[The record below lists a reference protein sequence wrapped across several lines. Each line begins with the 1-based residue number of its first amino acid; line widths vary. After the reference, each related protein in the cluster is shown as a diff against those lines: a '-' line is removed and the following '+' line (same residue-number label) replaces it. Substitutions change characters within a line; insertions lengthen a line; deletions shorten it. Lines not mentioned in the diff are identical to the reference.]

1 MRLRR
6 VKKFLTLNSKTTTI
20 ASIIMSQKKI
30 LLIDDELDILEILTY
45 NLEKEGYEIHTASN
59 GNEGIEVAK
68 KVLPDLILLDVMM
81 PEKDGIE
88 TCQDLRKI
96 KELQKTLIVFL
107 SARSEEFSQL
117 AGFQAGAN
125 DYVVK
130 LIKPKILIS
139 KVNALLQLTSQ
150 ISDSS
155 KLIEIGDLVID
166 KDNFRVSKAGQQFL
180 LPKKE
185 FDLLYLLASNTDK
198 VFKREEILEKVWG
211 NDVIVG
217 ERTIDV
223 HIRRLRE
230 KLGINTIQTLKGIGY
245 KLIV

>member
-1 MRLRR
+1 MNR
-6 VKKFLTLNSKTTTI
+6 
-20 ASIIMSQKKI
+20 KKI
-30 LLIDDELDILEILTY
+30 LLIDDEQDILEILSY
-45 NLEKEGYEIHTASN
+45 NLEKEGYQVFTAGN
-59 GNEGIEVAK
+59 GNEGIDKAK
-68 KVLPDLILLDVMM
+68 EILPDLILLDVMM

-117 AGFQAGAN
+117 AGYQAGAN
-125 DYVVK
+125 DYIVK
-130 LIKPKILIS
+130 LIKPKVLVS
-139 KVNALLQLTSQ
+139 KVAALLQLGAQSQ
-150 ISDSS
+150 ENSNY
-155 KLIEIGDLVID
+155 IELGDLVID
-166 KDNFRVSKAGQQFL
+166 KDNFKVSKGKEEFL

-245 KLIV
+245 KLVV

>member
-1 MRLRR
+1 M
-6 VKKFLTLNSKTTTI
+6 N
-20 ASIIMSQKKI
+20 QKKI
-30 LLIDDELDILEILTY
+30 LLIDDEMDILELLSY
-45 NLEKEGYEIHTASN
+45 NLEKEGYMVYTANN
-59 GNEGIEVAK
+59 GAEGIEKAK
-68 KVLPDLILLDVMM
+68 EIIPDLILLDVMM

-96 KELQKTLIVFL
+96 KELGKTLIVFL

-125 DYVVK
+125 DYIVK
-130 LIKPKILIS
+130 LIKPKVLIS

-150 ISDSS
+150 VSDST
-155 KLIEIGDLVID
+155 KTIVIGDLIID
-166 KDNFRVSKAGQQFL
+166 KDNFKVTKAGQQFL

-185 FDLLYLLASNTDK
+185 FDLLFLLASNTEK

-230 KLGINTIQTLKGIGY
+230 KFGINSIQTLKGIGY
-245 KLIV
+245 KLVV

>member
-1 MRLRR
+1 MNR
-6 VKKFLTLNSKTTTI
+6 
-20 ASIIMSQKKI
+20 KKI
-30 LLIDDELDILEILTY
+30 LLVDDEQDILEIISY
-45 NLEKEGYEIHTASN
+45 NLEKEGYHVFTASN
-59 GNEGIEVAK
+59 GNEGIAK
-68 KVLPDLILLDVMM
+68 AKEILPDLILLDVMM

-88 TCQDLRKI
+88 TCQELRKI

-117 AGFQAGAN
+117 AGYQAGAN
-125 DYVVK
+125 DYIVK
-130 LIKPKILIS
+130 LIKPKVLVS
-139 KVNALLQLTSQ
+139 KVAALLQLGAQSQ
-150 ISDSS
+150 ENYNY
-155 KLIEIGDLVID
+155 IEIGDLIID
-166 KDNFRVSKAGQQFL
+166 KDNFKVSKGKEEFL

-245 KLIV
+245 KLVV

>member
-1 MRLRR
+1 MR
-6 VKKFLTLNSKTTTI
+6 K
-20 ASIIMSQKKI
+20 MSQKKV
-30 LLIDDELDILEILTY
+30 LLIDDEEDILEILSY
-45 NLEKEGYEIHTASN
+45 NLIKEGYQVTTANN
-59 GNEGIEVAK
+59 GNEGIRKAKEVI
-68 KVLPDLILLDVMM
+68 PDLILLDVMM

-88 TCQDLRKI
+88 TCTELRTI

-117 AGFQAGAN
+117 AGFEAGAN

-139 KVNALLQLTSQ
+139 KINALLQLR
-150 ISDSS
+150 SS
-155 KLIEIGDLVID
+155 SAQNAAKITIGDLIID
-166 KDNFRVSKAGQQFL
+166 KDNVRVTKNGQNFL

-185 FDLLYLLASNTDK
+185 FDLLYLLASNTEK
-198 VFKREEILEKVWG
+198 VFKREEILDRVWG
-211 NDVIVG
+211 NEVVVG

-230 KLGINTIQTLKGIGY
+230 KLGINTIQTMKGIGY
-245 KLIV
+245 KLVV

>member
-1 MRLRR
+1 M
-6 VKKFLTLNSKTTTI
+6 K
-20 ASIIMSQKKI
+20 QKKI
-30 LLIDDELDILEILTY
+30 LLIDDEQDILEILSY
-45 NLEKEGYEIHTASN
+45 NLAKEGYEVSTAAN
-59 GNEGIEVAK
+59 GTEGIEKAK
-68 KVLPDLILLDVMM
+68 EIIPDLILLDVMM

-125 DYVVK
+125 DYIVK
-130 LIKPKILIS
+130 IIKPKVLIS

-150 ISDSS
+150 ISDST
-155 KLIEIGDLVID
+155 KNIEIGNLIID
-166 KDNFRVSKAGQQFL
+166 KDNFRVSKAGQLFM

-198 VFKREEILEKVWG
+198 VFKRDEILEKVWG

-230 KLGINTIQTLKGIGY
+230 KLGISTIQTLKGIGY
-245 KLIV
+245 KLVV

>member
-1 MRLRR
+1 M
-6 VKKFLTLNSKTTTI
+6 N
-20 ASIIMSQKKI
+20 QKKI
-30 LLIDDELDILEILTY
+30 LLIDDEQDILEILSY
-45 NLEKEGYEIHTASN
+45 NLEKAGFDVYTAQN
-59 GNEGIEVAK
+59 GNEGIGKAK
-68 KVLPDLILLDVMM
+68 EIVPDMILLDVMM

-88 TCQDLRKI
+88 TCQDLRRI
-96 KELQKTLIVFL
+96 PELQKTLIVFL

-125 DYVVK
+125 DYIVK
-130 LIKPKILIS
+130 IIKPKILIS
-139 KVNALLQLTSQ
+139 KVNALLELTSNVYEAKQ
-150 ISDSS
+150 TVTA
-155 KLIEIGDLVID
+155 GDLSID

-185 FDLLYLLASNTDK
+185 FDLLYLLASNTNK

-230 KLGINTIQTLKGIGY
+230 KLGIGTIQTLKGIGY
-245 KLIV
+245 KLVV

>member
-1 MRLRR
+1 M
-6 VKKFLTLNSKTTTI
+6 K
-20 ASIIMSQKKI
+20 QKKI
-30 LLIDDELDILEILTY
+30 LLIDDEQDILEILSY
-45 NLEKEGYEIHTASN
+45 NLEKEGYEVSTACN
-59 GNEGIEVAK
+59 GAEGIEKAREI
-68 KVLPDLILLDVMM
+68 LPDLILLDVMM

-125 DYVVK
+125 DYIVK
-130 LIKPKILIS
+130 IIKPKVLIS
-139 KVNALLQLTSQ
+139 KVNALLQLTTQASA
-150 ISDSS
+150 SS
-155 KLIEIGDLVID
+155 KNIEIGDLLID
-166 KDNFRVSKAGQQFL
+166 KDSFRVSKAGQLFM

-185 FDLLYLLASNTDK
+185 FDLLYLLASNTGK
-198 VFKREEILEKVWG
+198 VFNRDEILEKVWG
-211 NDVIVG
+211 NDVVVG

-245 KLIV
+245 KLVV

>member
-1 MRLRR
+1 MH
-6 VKKFLTLNSKTTTI
+6 K
-20 ASIIMSQKKI
+20 KKI
-30 LLIDDELDILEILTY
+30 LLIDDEVDILEILSY
-45 NLEKEGYEIHTASN
+45 NLEKEGYFVTTATN
-59 GNEGIEVAK
+59 GNEGIEKAK
-68 KVLPDLILLDVMM
+68 EMIPDLILLDVMM

-88 TCQDLRKI
+88 TCQELRQI
-96 KELQKTLIVFL
+96 KELQNTLIVFL

-130 LIKPKILIS
+130 IIKPKILTS
-139 KVNALLQLTSQ
+139 KINALLQLTSKV
-150 ISDSS
+150 SNDA
-155 KLIEIGDLVID
+155 KVLKIGDLVID
-166 KDNFRVSKAGQQFL
+166 KDNVKVTKSGQHFL

-185 FDLLYLLASNTDK
+185 FDLLYLLASNTEK

-211 NDVIVG
+211 NDVVVG

-230 KLGINTIQTLKGIGY
+230 KLGINMIQTLKGIGY
-245 KLIV
+245 KLVV

>member
-1 MRLRR
+1 M
-6 VKKFLTLNSKTTTI
+6 KG
-20 ASIIMSQKKI
+20 KKI
-30 LLIDDELDILEILTY
+30 LLIDDEQDILEILSY
-45 NLEKEGYEIHTASN
+45 NLEKEGYQVFTANN
-59 GNEGIEVAK
+59 GNEGIVKAK
-68 KVLPDLILLDVMM
+68 EIIPDLILLDVMM

-88 TCQDLRKI
+88 TCQELRKI

-117 AGFQAGAN
+117 AGYQAGAN
-125 DYVVK
+125 DYIVK
-130 LIKPKILIS
+130 LIKPKVLVS
-139 KVNALLQLTSQ
+139 KVAALLQLGAQSQ
-150 ISDSS
+150 ENSNY
-155 KLIEIGDLVID
+155 IEIGDLIID
-166 KDNFRVSKAGQQFL
+166 KDNFKVSKGKEEFL

-245 KLIV
+245 KLVV

>member
-1 MRLRR
+1 M
-6 VKKFLTLNSKTTTI
+6 K
-20 ASIIMSQKKI
+20 QKKI
-30 LLIDDELDILEILTY
+30 LLIDDEQDILEILSY
-45 NLEKEGYEIHTASN
+45 NLEKEGYEVYTATN
-59 GNEGIEVAK
+59 GTEGIQKAK
-68 KVLPDLILLDVMM
+68 DIVPDLILLDVMM

-117 AGFQAGAN
+117 AGYQAGAN
-125 DYVVK
+125 DYIVK

-150 ISDSS
+150 VADSS
-155 KLIEIGDLVID
+155 KNIEIGDLMID
-166 KDNFRVSKAGQQFL
+166 KDNFRVSKTGQLFM

-185 FDLLYLLASNTDK
+185 FDLLYLLASNTEK
-198 VFKREEILEKVWG
+198 VFKRDEILEKVWG

-245 KLIV
+245 KLVV

>member
-1 MRLRR
+1 M
-6 VKKFLTLNSKTTTI
+6 K
-20 ASIIMSQKKI
+20 QKKI
-30 LLIDDELDILEILTY
+30 LLIDDEQDILEILSY
-45 NLEKEGYEIHTASN
+45 NLAKEDYEVFTATN
-59 GNEGIEVAK
+59 GNEGIEKAK
-68 KVLPDLILLDVMM
+68 EIIPDLILLDVMM

-96 KELQKTLIVFL
+96 KELQQTLIVFL

-130 LIKPKILIS
+130 IIKPKILIS
-139 KVNALLQLTSQ
+139 KINALLQLTSRV
-150 ISDSS
+150 SDSS
-155 KLIEIGDLVID
+155 KNIEIGDLIID
-166 KDNFRVSKAGQQFL
+166 KDIFRVSKAGQLFM

-211 NDVIVG
+211 NDVVVG

-245 KLIV
+245 KLVV

>member
-1 MRLRR
+1 M
-6 VKKFLTLNSKTTTI
+6 K
-20 ASIIMSQKKI
+20 QKKI
-30 LLIDDELDILEILTY
+30 LLIDDEQDILEILSY
-45 NLEKEGYEIHTASN
+45 NLEKEGYDVSTALN
-59 GNEGIEVAK
+59 GIEGIEKAREII
-68 KVLPDLILLDVMM
+68 PDLILLDVMM

-96 KELQKTLIVFL
+96 KELQQTLIVFL

-125 DYVVK
+125 DYIVK
-130 LIKPKILIS
+130 IIKPKILIS
-139 KVNALLQLTSQ
+139 KVNALLQLTSRV
-150 ISDSS
+150 SDSS
-155 KLIEIGDLVID
+155 KNIEIGDLIID
-166 KDNFRVSKAGQQFL
+166 KNNFRVSKAGQQFL

-230 KLGINTIQTLKGIGY
+230 KLGLRTIQTLKGIGY
-245 KLIV
+245 KLVV

>member
-1 MRLRR
+1 M
-6 VKKFLTLNSKTTTI
+6 NS
-20 ASIIMSQKKI
+20 KKI
-30 LLIDDELDILEILTY
+30 LLIDDEQDILDILSY
-45 NLEKEGYEIHTASN
+45 NLEKEGYEVSTANN
-59 GNEGIEVAK
+59 GAEGIRKAK
-68 KVLPDLILLDVMM
+68 EIIPDLILLDVMM

-96 KELQKTLIVFL
+96 KELQRTLIVFL
-107 SARSEEFSQL
+107 SARGEEFSQL
-117 AGFQAGAN
+117 AGYQAGAN

-130 LIKPKILIS
+130 VIKPKILIS
-139 KVNALLQLTSQ
+139 KINALLQLASFNDE
-150 ISDSS
+150 SP
-155 KLIEIGDLVID
+155 KNLNIGDLQID
-166 KDNFRVSKAGQQFL
+166 KDNFRVSKNGQLFL

-211 NDVIVG
+211 NDVVVG

-230 KLGINTIQTLKGIGY
+230 KLGDNSIQTLKGIGY
-245 KLIV
+245 KLVV

>member
-1 MRLRR
+1 MH
-6 VKKFLTLNSKTTTI
+6 K
-20 ASIIMSQKKI
+20 KKI
-30 LLIDDELDILEILTY
+30 LLIDDEVDILEILSY
-45 NLEKEGYEIHTASN
+45 NLEKEGYLVTTATN
-59 GNEGIEVAK
+59 GNEGIQKAK
-68 KVLPDLILLDVMM
+68 EMIPDLILLDVMM

-88 TCQDLRKI
+88 TCQELRQI
-96 KELQKTLIVFL
+96 KELQNTLIVFL

-130 LIKPKILIS
+130 IIKPKVLTS
-139 KVNALLQLTSQ
+139 KINALLQLTSKV
-150 ISDSS
+150 SNDA
-155 KLIEIGDLVID
+155 KVLKIGDLVID
-166 KDNFRVSKAGQQFL
+166 KDNVKVTKSGQHFL

-185 FDLLYLLASNTDK
+185 FDLLYLLASNTEK

-211 NDVIVG
+211 NDVVVG

-245 KLIV
+245 KLVV

>member
-1 MRLRR
+1 MNR
-6 VKKFLTLNSKTTTI
+6 
-20 ASIIMSQKKI
+20 KKI
-30 LLIDDELDILEILTY
+30 LLIDDEQDILEIISY
-45 NLEKEGYEIHTASN
+45 NLEKEGYQVFTAGN
-59 GNEGIEVAK
+59 GNEGIEKAK
-68 KVLPDLILLDVMM
+68 EILPDLILLDVMM

-117 AGFQAGAN
+117 AGYQAGAN
-125 DYVVK
+125 DYIVK
-130 LIKPKILIS
+130 LIKPKVLIS
-139 KVNALLQLTSQ
+139 KVAALLQLGANSNEN
-150 ISDSS
+150 SNY
-155 KLIEIGDLVID
+155 IEIGDLIID
-166 KDNFRVSKAGQQFL
+166 KDNFKVTKAKEEFL

-185 FDLLYLLASNTDK
+185 FDLLYLLASNTEK
-198 VFKREEILEKVWG
+198 VFKREEILERVWG

-245 KLIV
+245 KLVVI

>member
-1 MRLRR
+1 M
-6 VKKFLTLNSKTTTI
+6 
-20 ASIIMSQKKI
+20 AQKKI
-30 LLIDDELDILEILTY
+30 LLIDDEQDILEILSY
-45 NLEKEGYEIHTASN
+45 NLEKEGYEVFTADN
-59 GNEGIEVAK
+59 GNDGIK
-68 KVLPDLILLDVMM
+68 KAIDIVPDLILLDVMM

-88 TCQDLRKI
+88 TCQELRKI

-117 AGFQAGAN
+117 AGYQAGAN

-130 LIKPKILIS
+130 VIKPKVLIS
-139 KVNALLQLTSQ
+139 KVNALLQLTSNSEDKSQ
-150 ISDSS
+150 T
-155 KLIEIGDLVID
+155 LEIGELVID
-166 KDNFRVSKAGQQFL
+166 RDNFRVTKNKQVFL

-185 FDLLYLLASNTDK
+185 FDLLYLLASNTEK

-230 KLGINTIQTLKGIGY
+230 KLGDNSIQTLKGIGY
-245 KLIV
+245 KLVV

>member
-1 MRLRR
+1 MNR
-6 VKKFLTLNSKTTTI
+6 
-20 ASIIMSQKKI
+20 KKI
-30 LLIDDELDILEILTY
+30 LLVDDEQDILEIISY
-45 NLEKEGYEIHTASN
+45 NLEKEGYHVFTASN
-59 GNEGIEVAK
+59 GNEGIAK
-68 KVLPDLILLDVMM
+68 AKEILPDLILLDVMM

-88 TCQDLRKI
+88 TCQELRKI

-117 AGFQAGAN
+117 AGYQAGAN
-125 DYVVK
+125 DYIVK
-130 LIKPKILIS
+130 LVKPKVLVS
-139 KVNALLQLTSQ
+139 KVAALLQLGAQSQ
-150 ISDSS
+150 ENSNY
-155 KLIEIGDLVID
+155 IEIGDLIID
-166 KDNFRVSKAGQQFL
+166 KDNFKVSKGKEEFL

-245 KLIV
+245 KLVV

>member
-1 MRLRR
+1 M
-6 VKKFLTLNSKTTTI
+6 K
-20 ASIIMSQKKI
+20 QKKI
-30 LLIDDELDILEILTY
+30 LLIDDEQDILEILSY
-45 NLEKEGYEIHTASN
+45 NLEKEGYEVFTATN
-59 GNEGIEVAK
+59 GNEGIEMAK
-68 KVLPDLILLDVMM
+68 QILPDLILLDVMM

-125 DYVVK
+125 DYIVK
-130 LIKPKILIS
+130 IIKPKVLIS

-150 ISDSS
+150 VSGSS
-155 KLIEIGDLVID
+155 KNIEIGDLIID
-166 KDNFRVSKAGQQFL
+166 KDIFRVTKAGQLFM

-198 VFKREEILEKVWG
+198 VFKRDEILEKVWG

-245 KLIV
+245 KLVV

>member
-1 MRLRR
+1 M
-6 VKKFLTLNSKTTTI
+6 K
-20 ASIIMSQKKI
+20 QKKI
-30 LLIDDELDILEILTY
+30 LLIDDEQDILEILSY
-45 NLEKEGYEIHTASN
+45 NLAKEGYEVSTAAN
-59 GNEGIEVAK
+59 GTEGIEKAK
-68 KVLPDLILLDVMM
+68 EIIPDLILLDVMM

-125 DYVVK
+125 DYIVK
-130 LIKPKILIS
+130 IIKPKVLIS

-150 ISDSS
+150 ISDST
-155 KLIEIGDLVID
+155 KNIEIGDLIID
-166 KDNFRVSKAGQQFL
+166 KDNFRVSKAGQLFM

-198 VFKREEILEKVWG
+198 VFKRDEILEKVWG
-211 NDVIVG
+211 NEVIVG

-230 KLGINTIQTLKGIGY
+230 KLGISTIQTLKGIGY
-245 KLIV
+245 KLVV